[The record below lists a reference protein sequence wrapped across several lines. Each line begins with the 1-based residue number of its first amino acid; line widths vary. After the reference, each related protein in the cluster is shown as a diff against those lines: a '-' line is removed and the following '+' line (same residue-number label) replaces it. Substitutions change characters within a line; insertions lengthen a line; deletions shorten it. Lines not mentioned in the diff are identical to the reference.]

1 MLNLIRNIK
10 FKDTAKSCFQRELDA
25 DIKNK
30 IKKPDS
36 LFIPADKTTNYYA
49 MNSTAYNKL
58 IKENVT
64 KTYKKSDAKVAE
76 KLNAQSARI
85 AVHLNLDDRI
95 EKLAKKEAFITL
107 KDHKTTFNDHPT
119 CRLINPSTSEI
130 GVISKQILD
139 DINTA
144 IINKTQIN
152 QWKNTS
158 SVLKWF
164 NSLQHKE
171 TLSFIC
177 FDVCDFYPSITV
189 KLLCKA
195 LDFANGYR
203 PISAHKRDIIIH
215 AKRSLLFS
223 DNTPWQKKASND
235 RFDVTMGSF
244 DGAETCELVG
254 CYILSLLTQKYGSN
268 IGLYRDDGLS
278 AFNETPQEIERI
290 KKDSCKIFRDNE
302 LKITVEAN
310 LTRVNFLDVTL
321 DLKTG
326 KHLPYTK
333 EGNVPLYVHKQS
345 NHPPSILRNIP
356 ELINKRLSQISSD
369 KECFDKTK
377 SIYQDTLTKSGYEYT
392 LTYKDTAPEAPRT
405 RRNRQRNI
413 TWFNPPYSQNVE
425 TKVGKCFLSLIDQHF
440 PKASPL
446 HKIFNWNTLKLS
458 YSCMS
463 NVKSIIS
470 SHNKAQISKPVN
482 PSEEISNCN
491 CRNKNSCPLEG
502 NCKER
507 NIVYQA
513 EVTTP
518 QSKETYIGLCDTT
531 FKERYRNHTCSFRNE
546 RYKNATELSKY
557 IWSLK
562 DRKIN
567 YEIRWRKIRQARSY
581 SNINKKCN
589 LCLCE
594 KYFIIC
600 KPEMST
606 LNHRNELTSICRHS
620 KKFLLNTV
628 LA

>member
-1 MLNLIRNIK
+1 MINNVPLFTISFKWTRVLISAIAVVDFFGWIDRFANLSKINELIPFEEGMLDLIRNIK
-10 FKDTAKSCFQRELDA
+10 FKDTAKSCFQRKLDA

-36 LFIPADKTTNYYA
+36 LLIPADKTTNYYA
-49 MNSTAYNKL
+49 MNTTAYNKL

-64 KTYKKSDAKVAE
+64 KTYKKSDSKVAE

-95 EKLAKKEAFITL
+95 EKLAEKEAFITL
-107 KDHKTTFNDHPT
+107 KDHKPTFNDHPT
-119 CRLINPSTSEI
+119 CRLINPSKSEI

-164 NSLQHKE
+164 NGLQHKE

-177 FDVCDFYPSITV
+177 FDVCDFYPSIT
-189 KLLCKA
+189 
-195 LDFANGYR
+195 
-203 PISAHKRDIIIH
+203 
-215 AKRSLLFS
+215 
-223 DNTPWQKKASND
+223 
-235 RFDVTMGSF
+235 
-244 DGAETCELVG
+244 EE
-254 CYILSLLTQKYGSN
+254 
-268 IGLYRDDGLS
+268 
-278 AFNETPQEIERI
+278 
-290 KKDSCKIFRDNE
+290 
-302 LKITVEAN
+302 
-310 LTRVNFLDVTL
+310 VN
-321 DLKTG
+321 
-326 KHLPYTK
+326 
-333 EGNVPLYVHKQS
+333 
-345 NHPPSILRNIP
+345 
-356 ELINKRLSQISSD
+356 
-369 KECFDKTK
+369 
-377 SIYQDTLTKSGYEYT
+377 
-392 LTYKDTAPEAPRT
+392 
-405 RRNRQRNI
+405 
-413 TWFNPPYSQNVE
+413 
-425 TKVGKCFLSLIDQHF
+425 
-440 PKASPL
+440 
-446 HKIFNWNTLKLS
+446 
-458 YSCMS
+458 
-463 NVKSIIS
+463 
-470 SHNKAQISKPVN
+470 
-482 PSEEISNCN
+482 NCN

-507 NIVYQA
+507 NIIYQA

-557 IWSLK
+557 IWGLK

-606 LNHRNELTSICRHS
+606 LNQRNELTSICRHS